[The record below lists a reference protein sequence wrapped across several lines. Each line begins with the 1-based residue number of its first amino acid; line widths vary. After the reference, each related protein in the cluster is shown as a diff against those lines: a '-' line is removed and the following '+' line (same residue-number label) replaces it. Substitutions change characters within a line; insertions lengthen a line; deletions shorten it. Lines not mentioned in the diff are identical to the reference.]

1 MLSFV
6 NFIGYVPESD
16 LLHFDGRVGQ
26 PLLVNGIYLMLDIV
40 IIFLKGPVAHIQSRT
55 HLLPRLRP

>member
-6 NFIGYVPESD
+6 NFIGCVPERD

-26 PLLVNGIYLMLDIV
+26 PLLVNGIYLVLDIV
-40 IIFLKGPVAHIQSRT
+40 IIFLKGPVAHI
-55 HLLPRLRP
+55 